1 MVHVGTPWLNSV
13 MACRMCKA
21 QRQLGGQ
28 SAWSLISSWGAHAL
42 LLCSVYIAMYE
53 NGLILDPLDALIFTM
68 LLGRYA
74 ATFLAYSWDQ
84 SLRLG
89 FAIYG
94 VFDFTST
101 YCFHG
106 AATPQTAVWALLA
119 CIDWSR
125 Q

>member
-1 MVHVGTPWLNSV
+1 
-13 MACRMCKA
+13 
-21 QRQLGGQ
+21 
-28 SAWSLISSWGAHAL
+28 
-42 LLCSVYIAMYE
+42 
-53 NGLILDPLDALIFTM
+53 M

-106 AATPQTAVWALLA
+106 KKPSRLLGRCLHVAGIVDTHVATVKSCRTKEFYAMQAGL
-119 CIDWSR
+119 
-125 Q
+125 